1 VKGGDKVTEE
11 TRDIETGD
19 NPDGQD
25 LQARIA
31 GLEEDILARDGQ
43 LANAI
48 AKYRAAVVAGAPDV
62 PEELVEGNSVE
73 EVDRSLERARAII
86 SKVRDQFQAEEAAR
100 SVPAGAPPRTPPDL
114 SALTPGEKIAYALSK
129 QLP

>member
-1 VKGGDKVTEE
+1 MTEE
-11 TRDIETGD
+11 TREVESGD

-25 LQARIA
+25 LHARIA
-31 GLEEDILARDGQ
+31 SLEEDIMARDGL

-48 AKYRAAVVAGAPDV
+48 AKYRAAVIAGAPDV
-62 PEELVEGNSVE
+62 PEELVEGDSVE
-73 EVDRSLERARAII
+73 EIDRSLERAKAII
-86 SKVRDQFQAEEAAR
+86 EKVRGQLQAEEAAR

-114 SALTPGEKIAYALSK
+114 SALTPAEKIAYALSR